1 MIEFVNHKDFTL
13 SNSSIYAKW
22 LSAVIAEE
30 QFIEGEVS
38 VVFYSDNQLY
48 DLNIRHLNHDSLT
61 DIITFDYT
69 QGRNLSG
76 DLCISFQRV
85 QENAAKYGVSDFN
98 ELGRVMV
105 HGILHLCGFNDKTKE
120 DQTTMTQKE
129 DYYLSKL
136 GLNL

>member
-13 SNSSIYAKW
+13 SSSSCYAKW
-22 LSAVIAEE
+22 LSAVIVEE

-38 VVFYSDNQLY
+38 VVFYTDSQLF
-48 DLNIRHLNHDSLT
+48 DLNIRHLKHDTFT
-61 DIITFDYT
+61 DIITFDYS
-69 QGRNLSG
+69 QGKILSG

-85 QENAAKYGVSDFN
+85 QDNAVIYDVSFSD
-98 ELGRVMV
+98 EIARVMV
-105 HGILHLCGFNDKTKE
+105 HGVLHLCGYKDKTKE

-136 GLNL
+136 RLNI

>member
-13 SNSSIYAKW
+13 SSSSCYAKW
-22 LSAVIAEE
+22 LSAVIVEE

-38 VVFYSDNQLY
+38 VVFYNDSQLF
-48 DLNIRHLNHDSLT
+48 DLNIRHLKHDTLT
-61 DIITFDYT
+61 DIITFEYS
-69 QGRNLSG
+69 QGKILSG

-85 QENAAKYGVSDFN
+85 QDNAAIYDVSFSD
-98 ELGRVMV
+98 EIARVMV
-105 HGILHLCGFNDKTKE
+105 HGVLHLCGYKDKTKE

-136 GLNL
+136 RLNI

>member
-13 SNSSIYAKW
+13 SSPSCYAKW
-22 LSAVIAEE
+22 LSAVIVEE

-38 VVFYSDNQLY
+38 VVFYTDSQLF
-48 DLNIRHLNHDSLT
+48 DLNIRHLKHDTFT
-61 DIITFDYT
+61 DIITFDYS
-69 QGRNLSG
+69 QGKILSG

-85 QENAAKYGVSDFN
+85 QDNAVIYDVSFSD
-98 ELGRVMV
+98 EIARVMV
-105 HGILHLCGFNDKTKE
+105 HGVLHLCGYKDKTKE

-136 GLNL
+136 RLNI